1 MMPLRDRINTETIG
15 ASLAMALLAA
25 AMLTPAT
32 ATAQGGSHAAHVH
45 GLARLAVVAD
55 GAQLN
60 IAFES
65 PLHNLVGFEHAPRT
79 AEQREAV
86 ARMMA
91 ALNAPA
97 DLFAPTSAAGCSP
110 VRIAI
115 ESPWLVDADG
125 HDHEHE
131 HEHEHEHDHG
141 HDHDHDHGHDHG
153 HDHADLYAEYDFH
166 CDAPSEL
173 RGLEVGLFAHFPG
186 IERIQAEL
194 ATPGGQ
200 SAIRL
205 DAGTRELR
213 WR

>member
-1 MMPLRDRINTETIG
+1 MSFAMTFAMTVLAG
-15 ASLAMALLAA
+15 AALA
-25 AMLTPAT
+25 PVT
-32 ATAQGGSHAAHVH
+32 ATAQGESHAAHVH
-45 GLARLAVVAD
+45 GLARLAVVVD
-55 GAQLN
+55 GAQLS

-79 AEQREAV
+79 AEQRETV

-97 DLFAPTSAAGCSP
+97 DLFAPTSAAACSP
-110 VRIAI
+110 LRIAI
-115 ESPWLVDADG
+115 ESPWLMGADG
-125 HDHEHE
+125 HDDH
-131 HEHEHEHDHG
+131 HDHH
-141 HDHDHDHGHDHG
+141 HDHDHDHGRDY
-153 HDHADLYAEYDFH
+153 DHADLYAEYEFH

>member
-1 MMPLRDRINTETIG
+1 MMPQRDRISSAKIG
-15 ASLAMALLAA
+15 ALLAMALLAA
-25 AMLTPAT
+25 ATLIPAT

-45 GLARLAVVAD
+45 GLARLAVVVD
-55 GAQLN
+55 GPQLH

-97 DLFAPTSAAGCSP
+97 DVFAPTAAAACSP

-115 ESPWLVDADG
+115 ESPWLVGTDG
-125 HDHEHE
+125 HDDH
-131 HEHEHEHDHG
+131 HDHHHAHD
-141 HDHDHDHGHDHG
+141 HDHDHDHGHGHG
-153 HDHADLYAEYDFH
+153 HDHADLYAEYEFH

-173 RGLEVGLFAHFPG
+173 HGLEVGLFAHFPG

-194 ATPGGQ
+194 ATPGSQ

>member
-1 MMPLRDRINTETIG
+1 MAISFAMTFAMTVLAG
-15 ASLAMALLAA
+15 AALA
-25 AMLTPAT
+25 PVT
-32 ATAQGGSHAAHVH
+32 ATAQGEPHAAHVH
-45 GLARLAVVAD
+45 GLARLAVVVD

-79 AEQREAV
+79 AEQRETV

-97 DLFAPTSAAGCSP
+97 DLFAPTSAATCSP

-115 ESPWLVDADG
+115 ESPWLMGADG
-125 HDHEHE
+125 HDHD
-131 HEHEHEHDHG
+131 HEHDH
-141 HDHDHDHGHDHG
+141 DHDHG
-153 HDHADLYAEYDFH
+153 HDHADLYAEYEFH

-173 RGLEVGLFAHFPG
+173 HGLEVGLFAHFPG

-194 ATPGGQ
+194 ATPVGQ
-200 SAIRL
+200 SATRL